1 MFGTGKLDEMSWI
14 REDNQSF
21 VHRICNNILRAGD
34 IPRHVAFIMDGNRR
48 FARKRN
54 YAHAQ
59 GHLLGFD
66 KLSQVHFSNKSYSF
80 VYFCVSG
87 LSVK

>member
-1 MFGTGKLDEMSWI
+1 MSWI

-21 VHRICNNILRAGD
+21 VYRFCNNVLRAGN
-34 IPRHVAFIMDGNRR
+34 IPCHVAFIMDGNRR

-66 KLSQVHFSNKSYSF
+66 KLSQVCLCTLSMVHLNLVRRVEK
-80 VYFCVSG
+80 VKVKVS
-87 LSVK
+87 VFI